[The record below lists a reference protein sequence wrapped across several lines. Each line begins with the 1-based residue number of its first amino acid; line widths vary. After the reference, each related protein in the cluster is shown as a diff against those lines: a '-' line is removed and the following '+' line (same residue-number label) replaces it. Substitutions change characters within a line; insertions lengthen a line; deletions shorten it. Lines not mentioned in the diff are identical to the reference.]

1 MALLKVWCIF
11 VHCVVCNRRWLDLL
25 RIERLFGVRHSGRH
39 RERLCVSALR
49 PPELRVLKL
58 DDVTLLHLIVK
69 GIVNELHRCDGQ
81 NGCGA
86 LRTAVAVFARRM
98 WTIWCKS
105 LSQPLKCSPLTPHE
119 APELAKLQAESY
131 VGVR

>member
-69 GIVNELHRCDGQ
+69 GIVNELHRCCSYRVM
-81 NGCGA
+81 NVRRSYLRIRFNTSWTNHVRACGE
-86 LRTAVAVFARRM
+86 V
-98 WTIWCKS
+98 
-105 LSQPLKCSPLTPHE
+105 
-119 APELAKLQAESY
+119 
-131 VGVR
+131 